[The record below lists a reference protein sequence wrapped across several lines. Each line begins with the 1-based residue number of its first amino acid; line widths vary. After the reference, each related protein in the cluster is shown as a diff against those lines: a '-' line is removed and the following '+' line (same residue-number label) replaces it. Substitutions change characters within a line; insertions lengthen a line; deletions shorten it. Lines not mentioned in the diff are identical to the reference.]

1 MHGEDLEQ
9 PLFGPLEQPNHTGI
23 LRELQRVEL
32 QFGKP
37 ICSISCANR
46 ERDHLQHFVDAF
58 NDCAEDP
65 GHHSALHT
73 LKVRIPE
80 HITVVL
86 GTDLGE
92 MFTLEVLSGLKRQL
106 KKVTVEG
113 PPPWFAQCLVLHLT
127 GRGGPPA
134 SKLSWPTK
142 IKRRKITRVRK
153 ITRGPSKQKWIFK
166 RVTTRKDWQPRLD
179 WREYALRNEIELPD
193 DIDRYFP
200 PSQ

>member
-1 MHGEDLEQ
+1 M
-9 PLFGPLEQPNHTGI
+9 
-23 LRELQRVEL
+23 EL

-142 IKRRKITRVRK
+142 IKRRKITRV
-153 ITRGPSKQKWIFK
+153 PSKQKWIFK